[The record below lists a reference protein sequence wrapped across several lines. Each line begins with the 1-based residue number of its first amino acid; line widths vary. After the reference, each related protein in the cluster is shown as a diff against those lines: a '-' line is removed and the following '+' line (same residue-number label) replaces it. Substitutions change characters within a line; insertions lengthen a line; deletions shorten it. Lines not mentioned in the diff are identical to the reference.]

1 MADPHVV
8 TALVRKRSEL
18 AGEIDHLQV
27 SLRQRI
33 IDLDNLD
40 ATLRLFAPDIDL
52 EDIKPRPLP
61 AKHAGF
67 RGEVSRII
75 LTALRKA
82 GRPMTAQELA
92 QQVMVDR
99 GLNTSDKRL
108 VLTMSKRAGAWS
120 AEPSGQGLREV
131 GEGRYGRPDVDRGL
145 VKQFIRRLC
154 RQIILVYLHSTQ
166 YFEHRYLRVEKSEL
180 GAREV
185 YVP

>member
-8 TALVRKRSEL
+8 TALVKKRAEL

-92 QQVMVDR
+92 QHVMVDR
-99 GLNTSDKRL
+99 GLNTADKRL
-108 VLTMSKRAGAWS
+108 LQTMTKRAGACLRNHRAAGVVRS
-120 AEPSGQGLREV
+120 EEGPSGLLGWSPRPHTEHAVSHQQEV
-131 GEGRYGRPDVDRGL
+131 ADEDG
-145 VKQFIRRLC
+145 
-154 RQIILVYLHSTQ
+154 
-166 YFEHRYLRVEKSEL
+166 
-180 GAREV
+180 
-185 YVP
+185 